1 MANGFPVAMKIRT
14 RYVSKNKRTGET
26 NETPPIEEQPGI
38 NLASTRPDATSTD
51 SQKERLKKTLKSS
64 VRRFWKPIKGGK
76 KGTLSTRYGQ
86 VEVPKPEG
94 D

>member
-1 MANGFPVAMKIRT
+1 MAKFSMNVMNATSVA
-14 RYVSKNKRTGET
+14 S
-26 NETPPIEEQPGI
+26 
-38 NLASTRPDATSTD
+38 PDATATD

-76 KGTLSTRYGQ
+76 KGTLSTKYGQ